1 MRHHI
6 MDDRYTVALQMGY
19 WPATQQAAL
28 FAKEPN
34 RTQRVLMCQGQLISE
49 VEFWLEEQGWVVGYM
64 LGYNDGKTG
73 LHTKPEEAVA
83 AHRSRALVLHP
94 DVAERDSYGVLTL
107 GVMFQYRLWA
117 EGWLAGHRKAGE
129 DVFGPETW
137 AKEQARYADVRDAL
151 LGLCDMPFT
160 MACAIALWLDRE
172 SVICSR
178 SPDDSG
184 LFWVSFPQ
192 VL

>member
-83 AHRSRALVLHP
+83 AHRSR
-94 DVAERDSYGVLTL
+94 
-107 GVMFQYRLWA
+107 
-117 EGWLAGHRKAGE
+117 
-129 DVFGPETW
+129 PETW